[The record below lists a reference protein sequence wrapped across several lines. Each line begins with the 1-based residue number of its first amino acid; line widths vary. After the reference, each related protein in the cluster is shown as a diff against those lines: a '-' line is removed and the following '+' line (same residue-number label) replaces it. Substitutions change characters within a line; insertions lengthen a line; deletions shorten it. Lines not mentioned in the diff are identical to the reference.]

1 MCLFRKGSRRRKHGI
16 LPVRLRHRLQ
26 PVSARARGTYAARV
40 HARDSR
46 IAGQIVHALGRRG
59 SPTPALQA
67 APIRPVAGSAGE
79 QSRAAPLPC
88 HAEGGV
94 SSEKKKADGV
104 SKRQESYPRLHLR
117 RSSRVAELRRNVRLH
132 GGTIARAR
140 DAAAGGCS
148 CAHYPPVFV
157 ARQRKGAAARRALAT
172 GRASAS
178 ARTRVL
184 IAWAPVCPLACAP
197 VQNGDPVPGDPR
209 FQYQNQWQTGRCVS
223 CSRRPAQPAACRST
237 RPIVPPR
244 APARTRERAETGVC
258 ARAGAHKRTR
268 AHPHTQKVHTH
279 ARPHAH
285 AKSSHARTTHRLTRT
300 RTRVRTNT
308 GMMNAPCADPV
319 CFCAGLVFCVPV
331 CVCAGIYLYAPSTRI
346 CIGQRHKHAQTQT
359 HTHTH
364 THTHSICTAVR
375 LVSTCVHTYI

>member
-1 MCLFRKGSRRRKHGI
+1 MRRECTHGTAESR
-16 LPVRLRHRLQ
+16 VRSCMRWGAAALLRLHCKLHR
-26 PVSARARGTYAARV
+26 SDR
-40 HARDSR
+40 S
-46 IAGQIVHALGRRG
+46 
-59 SPTPALQA
+59 PALPA
-67 APIRPVAGSAGE
+67 
-79 QSRAAPLPC
+79 
-88 HAEGGV
+88 
-94 SSEKKKADGV
+94 SSLVPHLSLAKQLYLQKKKKPTV
-104 SKRQESYPRLHLR
+104 FQSVRLHLR

-331 CVCAGIYLYAPSTRI
+331 CVCAGIYLCAPSTRI